1 MRKLA
6 LSVSAC
12 AVLALAGTAVVSPAW
27 AGGGHGSPP
36 TAGAPVTITS
46 GLVSPLSLEVDR
58 NRVSYVSQNFAGL
71 LTRVARDK
79 TTTVLASA
87 SAPGNEI
94 SAVSSR
100 DDTVYYAEVAPDHS
114 SAVMKAI
121 PAAGGTATQ
130 VADLYAHE
138 ASVNPDVAQAY
149 GFQGLPDTCAD
160 QFPEPGP
167 MVSPPSYTGL
177 VDTHPYASLALHNA
191 IFVADAGA
199 NAILRVTYDGTVST
213 VAVLPPQAPIVATPE
228 VLAGAGLP
236 ACAAGFSY
244 IAEPVPTDVEIGPD
258 GWLYVTTLPGG
269 PEDPTLGARGS
280 VYKVNPKNGQMR
292 LVAGG
297 FTTATG
303 LAVDPSGRIY
313 VAELFGGPTGGG
325 QISVL
330 EKRAKTPVV
339 LTEVASPSAIEVR
352 AHRLFVTTDS
362 LSETGAA
369 SLSLIEVNR

>member
-12 AVLALAGTAVVSPAW
+12 AVLALAGTAVTAPAW
-27 AGGGHGSPP
+27 AGGR
-36 TAGAPVTITS
+36 GAPAQADDPVTITT
-46 GLVSPLSLEVDR
+46 GLVTPLSLEVDR
-58 NRVSYVSQNFAGL
+58 QRVSYVSQNFAGQ
-71 LTRVARDK
+71 LTRVARDGS
-79 TTTVLASA
+79 TSVLASSTVA
-87 SAPGNEI
+87 GEEI
-94 SAVSSR
+94 GAVSSR
-100 DDTVYYAEVAPDHS
+100 DDVVYYAQVAPDHT
-114 SAVMKAI
+114 SAVMMSV
-121 PAAGGTATQ
+121 PAAGGTPTPL
-130 VADLYAHE
+130 ADLYAHE
-138 ASVNPDVAQAY
+138 ASANPDAGQSY
-149 GFQGLPDTCAD
+149 GFQGLPAECAA
-160 QFPEPGP
+160 QFPPPGP
-167 MVSPPSYTGL
+167 MSPPPTYTGI
-177 VDTHPYASLALHNA
+177 VDTNPYASLALNNA

-199 NAILRVTYDGTVST
+199 NAILRVGYDGTVST

-228 VLAGAGLP
+228 ILESAGLP
-236 ACAAGFSY
+236 ACATGYGY

-280 VYKVNPKNGQMR
+280 VYKVNQKTGEVR

-313 VAELFGGPTGGG
+313 VAELFGGPAGGG

-330 EKRAKTPVV
+330 EKKSSTPVV

-352 AHRLFVTTDS
+352 SNRLFVTTDA
-362 LSETGAA
+362 LSETGGA
-369 SLSLIEVNR
+369 SLSLIEVTG